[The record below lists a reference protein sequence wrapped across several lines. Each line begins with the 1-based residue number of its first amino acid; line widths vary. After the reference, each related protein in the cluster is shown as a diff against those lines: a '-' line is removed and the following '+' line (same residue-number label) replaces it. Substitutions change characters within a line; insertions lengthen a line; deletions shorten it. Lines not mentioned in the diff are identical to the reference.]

1 LRFAILTATR
11 SNEAIGATWD
21 EINLGPGAGGAGDRE
36 WRIPADRM
44 KMDKP
49 FVVPLS
55 DAALA
60 LLGEKGNGL
69 VFRVDNTRTGMIN
82 QNGLLKHFRRYRS
95 EATVHG
101 FRATFATWAE
111 DAQYPPNVI
120 EAALAHEKGDS
131 TVKAYRRS
139 ELLSAR
145 RELMAAWAAFTTTA
159 RTSQ

>member
-1 LRFAILTATR
+1 MRFARLTATR

-82 QNGLLKHFRRYRS
+82 
-95 EATVHG
+95 
-101 FRATFATWAE
+101 
-111 DAQYPPNVI
+111 
-120 EAALAHEKGDS
+120 
-131 TVKAYRRS
+131 
-139 ELLSAR
+139 
-145 RELMAAWAAFTTTA
+145 
-159 RTSQ
+159 